1 MRIKDINKNGY
12 KLHLIKTNK
21 FKTVLVKIVFW
32 NKLQKEDLT
41 LRNML
46 VNNLLFSSARYNTI
60 RKMAIKK
67 EELFSAELFSR
78 NYRRGTQIIT
88 EINLSVIEDNY
99 SEEESL
105 KNSIEFLFD
114 IINNPNI
121 KNNKFDET
129 SFKINYE
136 KLKSAIKREKE
147 DPMYWCYQ
155 EFKKLIGKEDVF
167 PDSILGTEEELE
179 KITKESLYDYYKNFL
194 ENNHIDIFVVGNINF
209 KEIEKIITNN
219 FNPKPKDIPYSNIY
233 TSYEK
238 EFSESFKQSR
248 FNQSKLIIGAST
260 SNLTKHEK
268 FYESMIYNII
278 LGNSPNSKLFQNVRE
293 KNSLA
298 YSISSSLNRLDGLFH
313 VYAGISSK
321 NYEQA
326 KQEIY
331 KQFKSM
337 KEGKISSKSLKDA
350 KEVVLSI
357 IKEVDEYPGAI
368 LDHYF
373 NFLYLENESL
383 KKQKEEIKKITK
395 EDIVRVA
402 NKINIDTIF
411 LLKEG
416 QNERIPN

>member
-1 MRIKDINKNGY
+1 MRRKDINKNGY

-147 DPMYWCYQ
+147 NPMYWCYQ
-155 EFKKLIGKEDVF
+155 EFKKLIGKEDIF
-167 PDSILGTEEELE
+167 Q
-179 KITKESLYDYYKNFL
+179 FL
-194 ENNHIDIFVVGNINF
+194 C
-209 KEIEKIITNN
+209 
-219 FNPKPKDIPYSNIY
+219 PRP
-233 TSYEK
+233 
-238 EFSESFKQSR
+238 
-248 FNQSKLIIGAST
+248 
-260 SNLTKHEK
+260 
-268 FYESMIYNII
+268 
-278 LGNSPNSKLFQNVRE
+278 
-293 KNSLA
+293 
-298 YSISSSLNRLDGLFH
+298 
-313 VYAGISSK
+313 
-321 NYEQA
+321 
-326 KQEIY
+326 
-331 KQFKSM
+331 
-337 KEGKISSKSLKDA
+337 
-350 KEVVLSI
+350 
-357 IKEVDEYPGAI
+357 
-368 LDHYF
+368 
-373 NFLYLENESL
+373 
-383 KKQKEEIKKITK
+383 
-395 EDIVRVA
+395 
-402 NKINIDTIF
+402 
-411 LLKEG
+411 
-416 QNERIPN
+416 